1 MIISKAAIR
10 LPIVPYFLAV
20 LMHISIYQIVITS
33 GRCCYNLYFVT
44 ISRIHAIWVH

>member
-1 MIISKAAIR
+1 MIISETTIR

-20 LMHISIYQIVITS
+20 LMHISIYQILITP

-44 ISRIHAIWVH
+44 LSRIYAIRVH